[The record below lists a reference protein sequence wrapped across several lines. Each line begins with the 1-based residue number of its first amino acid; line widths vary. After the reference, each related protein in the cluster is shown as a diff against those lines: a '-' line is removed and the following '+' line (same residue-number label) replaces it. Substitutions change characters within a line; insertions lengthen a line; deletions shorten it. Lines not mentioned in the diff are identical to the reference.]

1 RSPLPGSCYHRTF
14 QLRNADCGL
23 RNEQLALP
31 NPVRSRPRIRKYSTP
46 KVNVSATEEHRMR
59 LRRLLVTLSA
69 VLLPVS
75 LAGQAP
81 PNLSDT
87 TRSFIT
93 VNAPVV
99 ALTHARLIDG
109 TGAPVANDQTVV
121 IQNGS
126 IASVGP

>member
-1 RSPLPGSCYHRTF
+1 
-14 QLRNADCGL
+14 
-23 RNEQLALP
+23 
-31 NPVRSRPRIRKYSTP
+31 
-46 KVNVSATEEHRMR
+46 MR

-81 PNLSDT
+81 ANLSDT

-99 ALTHARLIDG
+99 ALTHARLRKH
-109 TGAPVANDQTVV
+109 T
-121 IQNGS
+121 
-126 IASVGP
+126 ASRKER